1 MAAVSGLNT
10 PPVSGGGNLPRPESE
25 SSYAALREAGQE
37 LMEIALQEGID
48 SHAPLGLWIR
58 TLKGAMDAQALLCL
72 AVSRETREANTVA
85 DSSLAARNEDL
96 DIRQQIMQD
105 LTVQLKQSLEAVRT
119 LHLSTENRIK
129 EHEGRL
135 DQQYAQIVDKSVAS
149 VMKDLKREV
158 FDALR
163 QRLPL
168 QEGAFYYMARW
179 HFFMKLTLGI
189 LFFVL
194 LGSGLTAVAGWHAYS
209 RGVYCFG
216 HTLRNEQGQA
226 WCALDPLFNH
236 TAERTETDQEK

>member
-1 MAAVSGLNT
+1 MDGLNDGAQQTREQLLDTLHEAGIDAGT
-10 PPVSGGGNLPRPESE
+10 PLGVLFKVQADALINTRVSMKQTV
-25 SSYAALREAGQE
+25 AALEEMGE
-37 LMEIALQEGID
+37 L
-48 SHAPLGLWIR
+48 SS
-58 TLKGAMDAQALLCL
+58 K
-72 AVSRETREANTVA
+72 
-85 DSSLAARNEDL
+85 SLAQSEQA
-96 DIRQQIMQD
+96 MQD
-105 LTVQLKQSLEAVRT
+105 LTAQLQKSFEAVRN
-119 LHLSTENRIK
+119 LYLSTENRIK
-129 EHEGRL
+129 EHERRL